1 MEEER
6 VVGLTL
12 GIIIGLVLMIACG
25 VLTFTLL
32 FLTVLMGLAI

>member
-12 GIIIGLVLMIACG
+12 GIVIGLVLMIACG
-25 VLTFTLL
+25 VLTFTLIL
-32 FLTVLMGLAI
+32 LTFLTSLAV